1 VKTIEIL
8 DDMGHRME
16 LGQIPEEDVERAC
29 GVIDSLAITGEA
41 VTPVLT
47 AQLRAFLA
55 QSGIRLQGNDPLA
68 LTAAGKDQAVTTAAG
83 RSPPGRSWRLLL
95 GTSGTAAVPG
105 NQQPRGSH
113 HRFQAGSDLPTR
125 PDGRICAPGQDS
137 EARQESR

>member
-1 VKTIEIL
+1 MLSEMPAAARCTDALTKGHGRGRVWEEDTVKTIEIL

-55 QSGIRLQGNDPLA
+55 QSGIRLQG
-68 LTAAGKDQAVTTAAG
+68 
-83 RSPPGRSWRLLL
+83 
-95 GTSGTAAVPG
+95 
-105 NQQPRGSH
+105 
-113 HRFQAGSDLPTR
+113 
-125 PDGRICAPGQDS
+125 
-137 EARQESR
+137 E

>member
-1 VKTIEIL
+1 MLSQMPRPRCSLMPVAGAWTQPVWEEDTVKTIEIL

-55 QSGIRLQGNDPLA
+55 QSGIRLQG
-68 LTAAGKDQAVTTAAG
+68 
-83 RSPPGRSWRLLL
+83 
-95 GTSGTAAVPG
+95 
-105 NQQPRGSH
+105 
-113 HRFQAGSDLPTR
+113 
-125 PDGRICAPGQDS
+125 
-137 EARQESR
+137 E

>member
-1 VKTIEIL
+1 MLSEMPAAALFTDALTKGHGRGRIWWEDTVKTIEIL

-55 QSGIRLQGNDPLA
+55 RSGIRLQG
-68 LTAAGKDQAVTTAAG
+68 
-83 RSPPGRSWRLLL
+83 
-95 GTSGTAAVPG
+95 
-105 NQQPRGSH
+105 
-113 HRFQAGSDLPTR
+113 
-125 PDGRICAPGQDS
+125 
-137 EARQESR
+137 E